1 MEDFWRPM
9 RRAALSRAARWRS
22 LEEGSGSGKARMIV
36 LPRSQICRACGR
48 WTKNFH
54 FIIPM
59 CTKRIGIYD
68 IMKKIYPREAGERRN
83 DMSFKLPEYHHPD
96 FSLPQFVSAPEVKW
110 ELVEKDGVAPEYF
123 HSTSMYPEYFKIGGR
138 WVLAEESRMDSSV
151 VICEDGHL
159 EVVEN
164 RNLKQGQ
171 KVILG
176 RSEQCQEGIY
186 VHNTGFETEETSE
199 KEKFVFRQGRSRET
213 SYARDYDNLLEL
225 LKYEKEHG
233 NILWV
238 MGPAFSFDHNARK
251 AMQAL
256 VENGY
261 AHGLMA
267 GNALATHDLEG
278 ALLHTA
284 LGQDIYT
291 QVSMPN
297 GHYNHL
303 DVINRVRRS
312 GSIPQFIEDYKID
325 NGIIYSCVKK
335 QVPFV
340 LTGSIRDDG
349 PMPEVIGDAYAG
361 QKAMRQLVK
370 KSTCVICLA
379 TMLHT
384 IATGNMTPSFRVLE
398 DGTIRPLYLYTVDA
412 DEFVVN
418 KLLDRGSLSATTM
431 VTNVQD
437 FITIVARG
445 LGIMD

>member
-1 MEDFWRPM
+1 MNAPD
-9 RRAALSRAARWRS
+9 
-22 LEEGSGSGKARMIV
+22 V
-36 LPRSQICRACGR
+36 
-48 WTKNFH
+48 
-54 FIIPM
+54 
-59 CTKRIGIYD
+59 
-68 IMKKIYPREAGERRN
+68 KIAIAE
-83 DMSFKLPEYHHPD
+83 
-96 FSLPQFVSAPEVKW
+96 Q
-110 ELVEKDGVAPEYF
+110 DGVAPEYF

-151 VICEDGHL
+151 VICDDGHL
-159 EVVEN
+159 AVVEN
-164 RNLKQGQ
+164 RNLKKGD

-176 RSEQCQEGIY
+176 RSEKAEEGIYMHCNGFTAEGEDLGEQCQEGIY

-361 QKAMRQLVK
+361 QRAMRQLVK

>member
-1 MEDFWRPM
+1 MP
-9 RRAALSRAARWRS
+9 
-22 LEEGSGSGKARMIV
+22 
-36 LPRSQICRACGR
+36 
-48 WTKNFH
+48 
-54 FIIPM
+54 
-59 CTKRIGIYD
+59 
-68 IMKKIYPREAGERRN
+68 
-83 DMSFKLPEYHHPD
+83 FKLPEYHHRD

-238 MGPAFSFDHNARK
+238 MGPAFSFDHNVRK

-361 QKAMRQLVK
+361 QRAMRQLVK